1 VTTTPTPTPTEPT
14 TAPAGAAPV
23 PTELTPAQWQPLAAA
38 HADRVDALLADHL
51 ARRELREPH
60 PVEDFLF
67 TYYPTRPNQ
76 LRIWHPGP
84 GIRLL
89 GATQY
94 ESRKGYLYADG
105 AAHLDPAY
113 AAKRS
118 DSIQWIRR
126 LLASTLD
133 RQPQFGC
140 FGLHEWAMVYRS
152 DEIRHQKW
160 PLRLGAEGTDQVVE
174 SHKIACS
181 HFDAFRFF
189 TTPARPLNVLQP
201 TRDSQPALEQGGCL
215 HANMDLY
222 KWACKLMPF
231 TPSSIVLACFE
242 LARDIRTLDMRA
254 SPSDLTA
261 RGYTPIPIETP
272 TGKATYAAAQREFA
286 TRARPLR
293 QQLINL
299 CDALLEPPTT

>member
-1 VTTTPTPTPTEPT
+1 MTVTLSPTEWGPLQRSH
-14 TAPAGAAPV
+14 
-23 PTELTPAQWQPLAAA
+23 TERA
-38 HADRVDALLADHL
+38 DALVADHL
-51 ARRELREPH
+51 DRRKRREAH

-76 LRIWHPGP
+76 LRVWHPGP

-89 GATQY
+89 DAVEYDG
-94 ESRKGYLYADG
+94 RRGYTYVDG
-105 AAHLDPAY
+105 AAVLDPAEVV
-113 AAKRS
+113 RRR
-118 DSIQWIRR
+118 DSIQWIHR
-126 LLASTLD
+126 LLAATAD

-140 FGLHEWAMVYRS
+140 FGLHEWAMVYRTS
-152 DEIRHQKW
+152 DVRHQKW
-160 PLRLGAEGTDQVVE
+160 PLRLGAEGTDSVVE

-189 TTPARPLNVLQP
+189 TAPARGLNVLEP
-201 TRDSQPALEQGGCL
+201 TRESQPALEQGGCL

-231 TPSSIVLACFE
+231 TPGSLVLDCFE

-254 SPSDLTA
+254 SPYDLA
-261 RGYTPIPIETP
+261 ALGYSPVQIETP
-272 TGKATYAAAQREFA
+272 AGKAEYAAAQRSFA

-293 QQLINL
+293 LQLVAL
-299 CDALLEPPTT
+299 CEELLQ